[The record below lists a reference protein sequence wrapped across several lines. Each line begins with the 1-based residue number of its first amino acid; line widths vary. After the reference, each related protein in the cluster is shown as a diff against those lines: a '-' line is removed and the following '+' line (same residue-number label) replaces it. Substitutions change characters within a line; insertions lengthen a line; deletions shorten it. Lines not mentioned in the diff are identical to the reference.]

1 METIPL
7 IYVDKMP
14 QKTPTSKCLFSWRY
28 RWLTCNFTNNGAPPQ
43 VSFRYLAI
51 INQWDGL
58 FTLTPSRDTDSR
70 QLMKTFQTKKYRP
83 QVFDTRIL
91 KAGAF
96 IYTGVICNLIEQFGK
111 KFLFGTSHFIFFDV
125 R

>member
-7 IYVDKMP
+7 IYGDKMP
-14 QKTPTSKCLFSWRY
+14 EKTPTSKCLFSWRY
-28 RWLTCNFTNNGAPPQ
+28 RWLTCNFTNNSAPLQ

-58 FTLTPSRDTDSR
+58 FTLRPSRDTDSR

-111 KFLFGTSHFIFFDV
+111 KFCLEHFIFFV
-125 R
+125 FLM